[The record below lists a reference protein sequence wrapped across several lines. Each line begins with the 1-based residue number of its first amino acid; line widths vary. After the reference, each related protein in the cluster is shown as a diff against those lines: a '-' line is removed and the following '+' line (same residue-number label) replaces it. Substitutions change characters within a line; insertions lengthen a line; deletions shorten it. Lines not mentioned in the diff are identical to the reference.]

1 MLLRICKMIDTSG
14 FLAALECIK
23 FVFGRGSA
31 PYPTGGAYSGPPDP
45 LAGLRGPT
53 SKKGRGGR
61 VKGREK
67 REEGNGRDRPPPLQ
81 IPGSAPGF
89 FRVTRREGPR
99 PEVGELTML

>member
-1 MLLRICKMIDTSG
+1 MIDTSG

-67 REEGNGRDRPPPLQ
+67 REEGNGRDRPPPFANSR
-81 IPGSAPGF
+81 IRPWF
-89 FRVTRREGPR
+89 FSRNEKGGTPTRSRRAYDAVT
-99 PEVGELTML
+99 